1 MTAGSP
7 DLSYDDLLGL
17 IYEGPLEDRPW
28 QSALP
33 QLRKML
39 DAQVASLVVRP
50 PSDEDQGA
58 ILNSG
63 NKCKALDQF
72 GIPAGLAYMQREKTA
87 KYDCPSKSDILP
99 DEVLHELLDLASIKP
114 EKKKKRKKKQTKTK
128 KYSKGGKQTKRRN
141 P

>member
-58 ILNSG
+58 ILNSVRPEPG
-63 NKCKALDQF
+63 DTDDTLADPNAWQAASYQEEFFSLDPFVNLPLDKVVALEDV
-72 GIPAGLAYMQREKTA
+72 L
-87 KYDCPSKSDILP
+87 SDK
-99 DEVLHELLDLASIKP
+99 EL
-114 EKKKKRKKKQTKTK
+114 
-128 KYSKGGKQTKRRN
+128 
-141 P
+141 

>member
-1 MTAGSP
+1 MDVFTP
-7 DLSYDDLLGL
+7 TD
-17 IYEGPLEDRPW
+17 
-28 QSALP
+28 
-33 QLRKML
+33 
-39 DAQVASLVVRP
+39 LVVYRK
-50 PSDEDQGA
+50 EGGLCAGGFKLKGA

-63 NKCKALDQF
+63 NKCKALEQF

-114 EKKKKRKKKQTKTK
+114 EKKKKGKKKQTKTK
-128 KYSKGGKQTKRRN
+128 KYSKGGKQTKRRK